1 MAGNQSSG
9 AKTATNKRGNQAT
22 SGSRGK
28 STASSA
34 KKSKPNRSKN
44 PHLQIGQRTIEFPPS
59 IAELT
64 TRLRKRLKDLD
75 HEIEQVEVRY
85 QRIVRRLRGPASPIG
100 VDVER
105 SWRALTDPARRELA
119 ELLRRLER
127 AIEPQLMSK
136 RRRTAKTHRS
146 ARAA

>member
-1 MAGNQSSG
+1 M
-9 AKTATNKRGNQAT
+9 
-22 SGSRGK
+22 
-28 STASSA
+28 
-34 KKSKPNRSKN
+34 
-44 PHLQIGQRTIEFPPS
+44 IEFPSS

-85 QRIVRRLRGPASPIG
+85 QRIVGRLRGPGSPIG